1 MSNNTT
7 DKVYRIIRL
16 DDVVN
21 IMKVSKQTVY
31 SQMSEGVFPPSF
43 PLGRNCVGWF
53 SHEVEAILKARCTG
67 LGSKEELKEVVKG
80 LVDSRQSLFN

>member
-1 MSNNTT
+1 MFKNAT
-7 DKVYRIIRL
+7 DKVTHIIRL
-16 DDVVN
+16 DDLEEL
-21 IMKVSKQTVY
+21 MKISKKTIY
-31 SQMSEGVFPPSF
+31 RQMSEGVFPPSF
-43 PLGRNCVGWF
+43 PLGSNCVGWF